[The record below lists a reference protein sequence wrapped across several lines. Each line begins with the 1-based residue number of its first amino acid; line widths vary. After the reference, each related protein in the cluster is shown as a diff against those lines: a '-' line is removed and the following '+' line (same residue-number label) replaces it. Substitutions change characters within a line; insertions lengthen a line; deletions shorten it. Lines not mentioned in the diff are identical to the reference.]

1 MKILII
7 ESFVFS
13 IFVNIEKRKYIA
25 IEKLIIVYN
34 IAIQYTLTISK
45 EARKEIVEKLQ
56 LIQKQLF
63 CYIINIYKTISI
75 KTL

>member
-34 IAIQYTLTISK
+34 IAI
-45 EARKEIVEKLQ
+45 
-56 LIQKQLF
+56 
-63 CYIINIYKTISI
+63 
-75 KTL
+75 